1 MKLWAC
7 PTATWLNIGS
17 TLGLLINV
25 AKSSYVTGHALKLW
39 SEISLYTRFFKKK
52 KYEA

>member
-7 PTATWLNIGS
+7 PTATWLDIGS

-39 SEISLYTRFFKKK
+39 SEISFIYKIFLKKV
-52 KYEA
+52 